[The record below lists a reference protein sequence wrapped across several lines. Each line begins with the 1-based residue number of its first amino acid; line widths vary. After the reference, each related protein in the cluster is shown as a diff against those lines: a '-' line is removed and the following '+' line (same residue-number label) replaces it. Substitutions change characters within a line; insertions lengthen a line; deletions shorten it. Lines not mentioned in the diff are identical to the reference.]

1 MGCVEPHWTKFDQQF
16 SKLKKEK
23 KKYLM
28 FLTNRKIVIQYKITK
43 KPQMSTHIEQE
54 MKPYKPFKQTH
65 TLEPLESCKTKS

>member
-1 MGCVEPHWTKFDQQF
+1 
-16 SKLKKEK
+16 
-23 KKYLM
+23 M